1 MCLPARGNGISLNR
15 VSHIPLPNFKANLTE
30 EIYENADEKYNK

>member
-1 MCLPARGNGISLNR
+1 MEYPLTESL
-15 VSHIPLPNFKANLTE
+15 IPLPNFKANLTE